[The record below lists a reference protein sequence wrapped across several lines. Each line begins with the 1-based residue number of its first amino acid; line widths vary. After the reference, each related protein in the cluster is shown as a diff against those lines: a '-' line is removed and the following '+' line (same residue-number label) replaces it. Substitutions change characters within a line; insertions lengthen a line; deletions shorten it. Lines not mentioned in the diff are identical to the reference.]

1 AAPARA
7 CRGGF
12 RPRGRPAVRPPG
24 RATLGATRGARP
36 CRAPHVA
43 VEAGDDGLRGPEGAA
58 DGRGGAVHVRAPA
71 GVRGA
76 RRELATA
83 SSRRD
88 VGREPGTPSPSSNR
102 SRSRSANARA
112 PASIWAHRSRPARVP
127 TTYPSPKNT
136 ARPSVLLPSIVA
148 SLLPGADGGDRR
160 AGRG

>member
-1 AAPARA
+1 MSSS
-7 CRGGF
+7 
-12 RPRGRPAVRPPG
+12 
-24 RATLGATRGARP
+24 
-36 CRAPHVA
+36 
-43 VEAGDDGLRGPEGAA
+43 GP
-58 DGRGGAVHVRAPA
+58 
-71 GVRGA
+71 
-76 RRELATA
+76 A
-83 SSRRD
+83 SSDRD

-160 AGRG
+160 AGRGHRGEGPERHEARPHHVRAGALLLQPERLARPVEERLPPEHPRQVHDALASCSCSSECLRIAETTACLRIDEV